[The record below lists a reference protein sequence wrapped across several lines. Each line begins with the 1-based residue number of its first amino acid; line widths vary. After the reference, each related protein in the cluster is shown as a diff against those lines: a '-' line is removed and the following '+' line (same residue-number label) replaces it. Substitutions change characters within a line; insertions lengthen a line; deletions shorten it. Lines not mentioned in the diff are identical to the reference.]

1 MTNSVF
7 DKDAMNLS
15 SNLSKLCSG
24 LVPAFSARLLAF
36 TMAKKNKNRESFSG
50 ISTNDEMRNTNTS
63 YGEPNNVERGY
74 RCCIRVIVRVA
85 GYEPLRQLSH
95 LVHLTF
101 VLAFLVLG
109 ICGTRAGKVGSIQ
122 EAKSNLLQ
130 LTFSARC

>member
-1 MTNSVF
+1 MESRITLREVIV
-7 DKDAMNLS
+7 DANGT
-15 SNLSKLCSG
+15 C
-24 LVPAFSARLLAF
+24 
-36 TMAKKNKNRESFSG
+36 
-50 ISTNDEMRNTNTS
+50 
-63 YGEPNNVERGY
+63 
-74 RCCIRVIVRVA
+74 RVIVRVA